1 MKKDIL
7 RLGLALAL
15 FAAGACVALAVVYT
29 ITAPTIAGHE
39 ARQLEESLRDLFP
52 EADAFKDLNNGIAS
66 ADPAVSFSGAWQAT
80 KGEALLG
87 LAIRAVGMS
96 YGGDTAMLVGVGTDR
111 RLAGIR
117 ILILKDTPGL
127 GANATSP
134 TYFVD
139 RSSGTTFPGQFTGK
153 PVTDAFEVKQDVQA
167 ITASTI
173 TSKAL
178 ALIAKRASEA
188 GAQWLESAAA
198 GGKQ

>member
-7 RLGLALAL
+7 KLGTSLVL
-15 FAAGACVALAVVYT
+15 FAASACVALAMVYT

-39 ARQLEESLRDLFP
+39 ARQLEESLKDLFP
-52 EADAFKDLNNGIAS
+52 EADGFKDLNNGVVS
-66 ADPAVSFSGAWQAT
+66 PDPAVTFSGAWQAT
-80 KGEALLG
+80 KGDALLG

-96 YGGDTAMLVGVGTDR
+96 YGGDTAMLVGVGNDR

-117 ILILKDTPGL
+117 ILTLKDTPGL

-139 RSSGTTFPGQFTGK
+139 RSSRTTFPGQFTGK
-153 PVTDAFEVKQDVQA
+153 AVTDAFEVKQDVQA
-167 ITASTI
+167 ISASTI

-178 ALIAKRASEA
+178 ALIAKRASQA
-188 GAQWLESAAA
+188 GTQWLESAAA